1 MGGEPRVSKFSFNP
15 AAKEFTPSS
24 MPSGFNAVMS
34 PQARSRPQ
42 RIPEWKPSN
51 KIRDDSPTPTSWGE
65 RKKVSNKIS
74 PWIRSTPPTVT
85 SPGGSNGSG
94 ANSSSTSF
102 QVVYP
107 LPKAAPVTGEERAEL
122 WAVPSAPPAAE
133 GQAAA
138 RNVSPE
144 PQKDSTP
151 PRSKEE
157 QPVPSEPRAS
167 PETLVEEARKLL
179 AAMVN
184 TGRANGKL
192 EEVLAG
198 MHPKAKEVVTL
209 CRYAGILKKPQGAS
223 EESR

>member
-1 MGGEPRVSKFSFNP
+1 MHSAAMASLPDVGLQVAQLVGDGGEPRVSKFSFNP

-24 MPSGFNAVMS
+24 MPSGPNAAMS
-34 PQARSRPQ
+34 PQAQSRPQ

-51 KIRDDSPTPTSWGE
+51 KIRDE

-74 PWIRSTPPTVT
+74 PWTRNTPSTVT
-85 SPGGSNGSG
+85 PSGGGNGSG
-94 ANSSSTSF
+94 AS
-102 QVVYP
+102 
-107 LPKAAPVTGEERAEL
+107 
-122 WAVPSAPPAAE
+122 
-133 GQAAA
+133 
-138 RNVSPE
+138 SPE
-144 PQKDSTP
+144 PQKGSTP
-151 PRSKEE
+151 PQSKEE
-157 QPVPSEPRAS
+157 QPVPSEPSAS

-198 MHPKAKEVVTL
+198 MHPKAKGVATL
-209 CRYAGILKKPQGAS
+209 CRYAGIPEKLQGAS